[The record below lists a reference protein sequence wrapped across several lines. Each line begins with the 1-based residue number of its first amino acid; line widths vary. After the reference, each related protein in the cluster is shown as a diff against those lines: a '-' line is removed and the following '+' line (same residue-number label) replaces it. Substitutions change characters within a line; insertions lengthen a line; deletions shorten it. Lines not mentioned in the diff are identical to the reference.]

1 MTVDLTAHRLVEGDG
16 PQLVFL
22 HALGALTSGRY
33 ASELAGL
40 LNQSCGAGMV
50 GLDAPGFGDAPLAER
65 DDYEISRYAAAVA
78 EHIRRLGLDRPI
90 LVGHSWGGVVACHV
104 AARAA
109 DAVGGLILLDAGHVD
124 YPDQVPPGIGSDDQV
139 AGLVAGFEA
148 ATAELTVDS
157 EEALEAAEQEG
168 VRRPL
173 PPEMRAGI
181 RAGFRH
187 DGGRWT
193 PIASPQARAWAMTA
207 LGMDRVSS
215 TWPAIA
221 GSGVAVLLLL
231 ASEPSE
237 ARAANV
243 VASERFRAAIPH
255 AGAEFIDGGG
265 HDLLADAGPAVAR
278 AVDAWLHRSVS

>member
-1 MTVDLTAHRLVEGDG
+1 MTLELKAHQLARGDG

-33 ASELAGL
+33 ANELAGL

-65 DDYEISRYAAAVA
+65 DDYEISGYAEAVA
-78 EHIRRLGLDRPI
+78 ERIRELGLDRPV
-90 LVGHSWGGVVACHV
+90 LVGHSWGGVVVCHV

-109 DAVGGLILLDAGHVD
+109 DAVGGLVLLDAGHFD
-124 YPDQVPPGIGSDDQV
+124 YPDQMPPGIGSDDQV

-148 ATAELTVDS
+148 ATAELTVDD
-157 EEALEAAEQEG
+157 EDALEAAEQEG
-168 VRRPL
+168 ARRPL
-173 PPEMRAGI
+173 PPAMRAGI

-187 DGGRWT
+187 AGGRWT
-193 PIASPQARAWAMTA
+193 PVASPQARAWAMTA
-207 LGMDRVSS
+207 LAMDRVSS

-237 ARAANV
+237 AREANV
-243 VASERFRAAIPH
+243 VASERFRAAIPQ
-255 AGAEFIDGGG
+255 AETGFVDGGG

>member
-1 MTVDLTAHRLVEGDG
+1 MTLELKAHQLARGDG

-33 ASELAGL
+33 ANELAGL

-50 GLDAPGFGDAPLAER
+50 GLDAPGFGDAALAAR
-65 DDYEISRYAAAVA
+65 DDYEISVYAAAVA
-78 EHIRRLGLDRPI
+78 GRIRELGLGRPV

-109 DAVGGLILLDAGHVD
+109 DAVGGLVLLDAGHVD
-124 YPDQVPPGIGSDDQV
+124 YPDQAPAGIGSDDQV

-157 EEALEAAEQEG
+157 EDALEAAEQEG

-173 PPEMRAGI
+173 SPAMRAGI

-187 DGGRWT
+187 AEGRWT
-193 PIASPQARAWAMTA
+193 PIARPQARAWAMTA

-237 ARAANV
+237 AREANV
-243 VASERFRAAIPH
+243 VASERFRTAIPH
-255 AGAEFIDGGG
+255 AETGFVDGGG

>member
-1 MTVDLTAHRLVEGDG
+1 MTVHLEAHRLAEGDG

-33 ASELAGL
+33 ATELAGL
-40 LNQSCGAGMV
+40 LNESCGAGMV
-50 GLDAPGFGDAPLAER
+50 GLDAPGFGDAPVAAR
-65 DDYEISRYAAAVA
+65 DDYEVSGYAAVVA
-78 EHIRRLGLDRPI
+78 ERIRGLGLDRPV

-104 AARAA
+104 TARAA
-109 DAVGGLILLDAGHVD
+109 DAVSGLVLLDAGHVD
-124 YPDQVPPGIGSDDQV
+124 YPDQVPPGIGSDHQV
-139 AGLVAGFEA
+139 AGLIAGFEA
-148 ATAELTVDS
+148 ATAELTVDT

-173 PPEMRAGI
+173 TPAMRAGV

-187 DGGRWT
+187 AGGRWT

-207 LGMDRVSS
+207 LGVDRVSS

-221 GSGVAVLLLL
+221 GSGLGVLLLL

-237 ARAANV
+237 AREANV
-243 VASERFRAAIPH
+243 VASERFRAAIPQ
-255 AGAEFIDGGG
+255 ADAVFVEGGG

-278 AVDAWLHRSVS
+278 TVHAWLLRSVS

>member
-1 MTVDLTAHRLVEGDG
+1 MTVHLEAHRLAEGDG

-33 ASELAGL
+33 ANELALL
-40 LNQSCGAGMV
+40 LNRSCGAGMV
-50 GLDAPGFGDAPLAER
+50 GLDAPGFGEAPAAAR
-65 DDYEISRYAAAVA
+65 DDYEISGYAAAVA
-78 EHIRRLGLDRPI
+78 ERIRALGLDRPV

-104 AARAA
+104 AAGAP
-109 DAVGGLILLDAGHVD
+109 DAIGGLVLLDAGHVD
-124 YPDQVPPGIGSDDQV
+124 YPDRVPPGIGSDDQV

-157 EEALEAAEQEG
+157 RDALEAAEQEG

-173 PPEMRAGI
+173 TPPMRAGI
-181 RAGFRH
+181 RAGFRQA
-187 DGGRWT
+187 DGRWV
-193 PIASPQARAWAMTA
+193 PIASPRARAWAMTA

-221 GSGVAVLLLL
+221 GSGVPVLLLL

-237 ARAANV
+237 AGEANV
-243 VASERFRAAIPH
+243 VASERFRAAVPQ
-255 AGAEFIDGGG
+255 AEAAFVEGGG

>member
-1 MTVDLTAHRLVEGDG
+1 MTVELTPHRLSDGDG

-33 ASELAGL
+33 ANELAGL
-40 LNQSCGAGMV
+40 LNESCGAGVV
-50 GLDAPGFGDAPLAER
+50 GLDAPGFGDSPVAARDEYEVSGYAAVVAER
-65 DDYEISRYAAAVA
+65 
-78 EHIRRLGLDRPI
+78 IRGLGLNRPV

-104 AARAA
+104 VARAA
-109 DAVGGLILLDAGHVD
+109 DAVGGLVLLDAGHVD
-124 YPDQVPPGIGSDDQV
+124 YPDQVPAGIGSDDQV

-148 ATAELTVDS
+148 ATGELTVAT
-157 EEALEAAEQEG
+157 EAALEAAEQEG
-168 VRRPL
+168 ARRPL
-173 PPEMRAGI
+173 TPAVRAGI

-187 DGGRWT
+187 AGGRWT

-221 GSGVAVLLLL
+221 GSGLPVLLLM

-237 ARAANV
+237 AREANV
-243 VASERFRAAIPH
+243 VACERFRAAIPQ
-255 AGAEFIDGGG
+255 ADTGFVEGGG

-278 AVDAWLHRSVS
+278 AVDAWLLRSVS

>member
-1 MTVDLTAHRLVEGDG
+1 MTVELRAHRLAEGDG

-33 ASELAGL
+33 ANELAGL
-40 LNQSCGAGMV
+40 LNESCGAGMV
-50 GLDAPGFGDAPLAER
+50 GLDAPGFGEAPLAER
-65 DDYEISRYAAAVA
+65 DDYELSGYAAAA
-78 EHIRRLGLDRPI
+78 ADRIRGLDLDRPV

-104 AARAA
+104 TARAA
-109 DAVGGLILLDAGHVD
+109 DAVSGLVLLDAGHVD
-124 YPDQVPPGIGSDDQV
+124 YPDQVPPGIGSEDQV

-148 ATAELTVDS
+148 ATGELTVDT

-173 PPEMRAGI
+173 PPAMRAGI

-187 DGGRWT
+187 AGGRWT

-215 TWPAIA
+215 TWPAVA
-221 GSGVAVLLLL
+221 GSEVAVLLLL

-237 ARAANV
+237 AREANV
-243 VASERFRAAIPH
+243 VASERFRAAIPQ
-255 AGAEFIDGGG
+255 AEAAFVEGGG

-278 AVDAWLHRSVS
+278 AVDAWLHQSVS